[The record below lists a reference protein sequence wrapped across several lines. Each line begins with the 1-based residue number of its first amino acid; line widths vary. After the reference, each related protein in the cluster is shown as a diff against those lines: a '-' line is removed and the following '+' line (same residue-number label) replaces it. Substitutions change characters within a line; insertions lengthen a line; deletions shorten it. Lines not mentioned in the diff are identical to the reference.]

1 MGRGGYNGG
10 DPSVSA
16 PKTNRTYIWAT
27 NDSLDLELLG
37 KSYIAQSGEKLENE
51 EGGVQ
56 GEFGYILRPVN
67 EAKQSKSVWTKLR
80 SRGPKKS
87 PTKEHFDVDSSF
99 RSSERSGRGSTSSR
113 LSSQASESTPTVGL
127 QAGNTKQ

>member
-37 KSYIAQSGEKLENE
+37 KSYIAQSGENLENE

-67 EAKQSKSVWTKLR
+67 EAKQSKSAWAKLHSRR
-80 SRGPKKS
+80 SKKS
-87 PTKEHFDVDSSF
+87 KKTAL
-99 RSSERSGRGSTSSR
+99 RRGF
-113 LSSQASESTPTVGL
+113 
-127 QAGNTKQ
+127 